1 MAVNVFNTG
10 ATSDNLSRHE
20 MMTWINDSLQTNFNK
35 IEQMCSGAAYCQFLD
50 MLFENCVPI
59 KKVKFQAKL
68 EHEFIQN
75 WKLLQTGF
83 KKVGVD
89 KTIPVDKLIKGKFQ
103 DNFEFCQWFKKFFD
117 ANYAGQEYDA
127 LSMRNGVQ
135 PIAEGSATA
144 SQKRGTPAV
153 SRMTT
158 NKPRVASSST
168 APKRTAAPKPA
179 ASSVT
184 RPVATKPSVSQQE
197 MDNLTVELS
206 EMRTNVEGLEKERDF
221 YFGKLRDIEVICN
234 EGDNAGTDLSE
245 RVLSILYATEEGF
258 APPDEAENGEEF
270 GEPEE
275 F

>member
-20 MMTWINDSLQTNFNK
+20 MLQWINDSLTSNFNK

-75 WKLLQTGF
+75 WKLLQNGF

-89 KTIPVDKLIKGKFQ
+89 KTIPVDKLIKGRFQ

-127 LSMRNGVQ
+127 LGMRGGVQ
-135 PIAEGSATA
+135 PIAEGPGGL
-144 SQKRGTPAV
+144 QKRAPAAAR
-153 SRMTT
+153 STAAM
-158 NKPRVASSST
+158 KPRNPPG
-168 APKRTAAPKPA
+168 PKRTAAAPA
-179 ASSVT
+179 PA
-184 RPVATKPSVSQQE
+184 KSVSKPQSKQASVNQQE
-197 MDNLTVELS
+197 VENLTKEL
-206 EMRTNVEGLEKERDF
+206 EDLRTNVDGLEKERDF
-221 YFGKLRDIEVICN
+221 YFGKLRDIEVLCQ
-234 EGDNAGTDLSE
+234 EGDCVGTKLSE
-245 RVLSILYATEEGF
+245 NVLAVLYATEDGF
-258 APPDEAENGEEF
+258 APPDEAETVEGEFVE